1 MTKCNNKS
9 IRLTDRVYN
18 YIINYRGDGFNQKF
32 ENIIIDA
39 MESEKKRNKE
49 IYLLDDCINDRR
61 IELDNLNKKL
71 MKLNKIDFKMQH
83 IINIVNELSEE
94 VLNDD

>member
-49 IYLLDDCINDRR
+49 IHSLDDCINDRR